1 MYHRDSHVKLIFI
14 DMHFDNWKKYR
25 SSENFDTEAYS
36 SLVSFFSDSNKDEL
50 TRLAGEVSFEAK
62 DFFDT
67 SVSGLLG
74 QLPEEIADTTLTL
87 SKSALQQLLF
97 SSMVTGYIAKSV
109 EQKLSLEKLLNNPN
123 KSPQKTLEDKLNKKP
138 PYLS

>member
-1 MYHRDSHVKLIFI
+1 MYFE
-14 DMHFDNWKKYR
+14 NWKKDR
-25 SSENFDTEAYS
+25 SSDNFDTESYT

-50 TRLAGEVSFEAK
+50 TRMAGEVSLEAK

-74 QLPEEIADTTLTL
+74 QLPEEMADTTMTL

-109 EQKLSLEKLLNNPN
+109 EDKLSLEKLLNNPS
-123 KSPQKTLEDKLNKKP
+123 KGPQSILKDQINKKP
-138 PYLS
+138 PYLN

>member
-1 MYHRDSHVKLIFI
+1 MY
-14 DMHFDNWKKYR
+14 FDNWKKDK
-25 SSENFDTEAYS
+25 SNDNFDGEGYS
-36 SLVSFFSDSNKDEL
+36 SLVSFFSDSNKEEL
-50 TRLAGEVSFEAK
+50 TRVASEVSPEAK

-74 QLPEEIADTTLTL
+74 QLPEEIADTTMTL

-123 KSPQKTLEDKLNKKP
+123 RSPKKTLEDKINRKP

>member
-1 MYHRDSHVKLIFI
+1 
-14 DMHFDNWKKYR
+14 MHFNDWKDEKI
-25 SSENFDTEAYS
+25 SQDFDADDYS
-36 SLVSFFSDSNKDEL
+36 SLVAFFSESNKDEL
-50 TRLAGEVSFEAK
+50 TRLAGEVSTEAK

-74 QLPEEIADTTLTL
+74 QLPEEIADTTMTLT
-87 SKSALQQLLF
+87 KSSLQQLLF

-109 EQKLSLEKLLNNPN
+109 EHKLSLEKLLNNPSKASKN
-123 KSPQKTLEDKLNKKP
+123 VLEDKINKKP